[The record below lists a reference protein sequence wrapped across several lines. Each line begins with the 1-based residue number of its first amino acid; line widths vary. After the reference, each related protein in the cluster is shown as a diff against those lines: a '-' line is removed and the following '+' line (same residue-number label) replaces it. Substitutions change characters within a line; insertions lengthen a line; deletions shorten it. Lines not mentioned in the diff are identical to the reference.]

1 MRWTSRNLLAGVA
14 RGGSALRF
22 AHAPSGA
29 RHRQEEG
36 PPGAAE
42 RVTHYMGAAYQR
54 VEAGGSA
61 SHRHHALASGRLV
74 AVVVRPSSPAASAP
88 RARYLHHDALG
99 SVDLVTDHRGRV
111 AAHQAFSPFGERR
124 GPIAHPAARA
134 SPGAAALVAAAT
146 PRGFTGHEEL
156 GSVGLV
162 HMNARVYD
170 PAAGRFPGPD
180 PVVQSA
186 HDGQAHN
193 RYAYARNNPLKYVDP
208 SGHIFKRIARFARK
222 HARTIASIAAT
233 VALSA
238 VGLPLIAASA
248 LVAGL
253 STLAAG
259 GGLGDALLSAAFA
272 AAAAGL
278 SKWVGGRG
286 LGRFQAHAAHGLAQ
300 GGVSRLAGG
309 SFRAGFWGGSVGHWA
324 GGRALLLGGNDAMS
338 MAGRTAAAA
347 VAGGAAAELGGGK
360 FENGAVSAAFA
371 HLFGNEN
378 KEAEIRRDIHGR
390 YKKGEDGK
398 APLDATRRFDSRS
411 EAATEVLKELQ
422 GISVEH
428 DVELGGYIYEKVDYR
443 GDSYFGYHGPDKILI
458 GAARALDI
466 TDTPPLKGDV
476 AIFHT
481 HPSGSPYFSQN
492 DWEVAQTHKRPVYAI
507 GKDRKGSA
515 MVRRCDW
522 MGDYCG
528 NPNASSRLKR
538 GDGFIRAGVRV
549 SQ

>member
-1 MRWTSRNLLAGVA
+1 MVA
-14 RGGSALRF
+14 R
-22 AHAPSGA
+22 
-29 RHRQEEG
+29 
-36 PPGAAE
+36 AA
-42 RVTHYMGAAYQR
+42 
-54 VEAGGSA
+54 
-61 SHRHHALASGRLV
+61 
-74 AVVVRPSSPAASAP
+74 SPAASAP
-88 RARYLHHDALG
+88 SSRCQRHDALG
-99 SVDLVTDHRGRV
+99 SVDLAADHRGRV

-156 GSVGLV
+156 ASVGLV

-170 PAAGRFPGPD
+170 PAAGRFPDPD

-193 RYAYARNNPLKYVDP
+193 RYAYARNNPLRHVDP
-208 SGHIFKRIARFARK
+208 SGHVFKRIARFARR
-222 HARTIASIAAT
+222 HLRTIASIAAT

-238 VGLPLIAASA
+238 VGLPLVAASA

-278 SKWVGGRG
+278 SRWVGGRG

-300 GGVSRLAGG
+300 GGGVSRLAGG

-324 GGRALLLGGNDAMS
+324 GGRALLLGGDGAMS

-360 FENGAVSAAFA
+360 SGNGAVSAAFA

-378 KEAEIRRDIHGR
+378 KEAEVRRDIRGR

-398 APLDATRRFDSRS
+398 APLDETRRFYKRD
-411 EAATEVLKELQ
+411 EAATEALKELQ

-428 DVELGGYIYEKVDYR
+428 DVELGGYIYEKVDDR
-443 GDSYFGYHGPDKILI
+443 GDSYFGYPGPDDILI

-481 HPSGSPYFSQN
+481 HPSGSPYFSQD
-492 DWEVAQTHKRPVYAI
+492 DWEVAQKRKRPVYAI

-528 NPNASSRLKR
+528 NPNASSRLER